1 MLSDPEELFRFVW
14 ENRKTLKIDED
25 SYIEVQSV
33 RPSIRIGPDGFVLH
47 ETVAEYI
54 QILTLWTGELK
65 SVLKITPPP
74 EIPGNR
80 RIRIFGGGVLIFNEY
95 GQLKY
100 HIPDRR
106 EELEPERQ
114 VERLRCLAA
123 KI

>member
-1 MLSDPEELFRFVW
+1 MR
-14 ENRKTLKIDED
+14 ED

-65 SVLKITPPP
+65 TVSQDQ
-74 EIPGNR
+74 R
-80 RIRIFGGGVLIFNEY
+80 RPRKFRATAGFESSAGASLIFNEY

-100 HIPDRR
+100 HIPDR
-106 EELEPERQ
+106 LEDLGAGPPSRKAEMPGG
-114 VERLRCLAA
+114 ERLL
-123 KI
+123 